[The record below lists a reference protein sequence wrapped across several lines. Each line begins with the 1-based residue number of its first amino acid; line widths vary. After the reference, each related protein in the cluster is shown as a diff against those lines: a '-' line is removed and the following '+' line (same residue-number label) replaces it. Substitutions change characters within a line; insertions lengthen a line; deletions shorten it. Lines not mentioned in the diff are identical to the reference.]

1 MIARR
6 MEKLDSSGIRKVF
19 DLAREMVDPVN
30 LSIGQPDF
38 DVPDEVKSAAIES
51 ISSGANRYT
60 VTQGIAELREAL
72 LAQTFPDGPPHDEQ
86 ALITSGVSGGLVL
99 AFLVLVDPGDEVLI
113 PDPYFVMYKHLVNLC
128 GGTPVFVDTYPDF
141 RLTAERIEQRLTPK
155 SKILITNSPANP
167 TGTVWTEQE
176 MAEII
181 ELAERKG
188 LLLISDEI
196 YSGFTYDGPFVSA
209 AGRVERMLLLSG
221 FSKSHAMTGWRL
233 GYAVGPADVIGEMT
247 KLQQFSFVCAPSF
260 AQWAGLKALDVDTSG
275 YAADY
280 RRKRD
285 LIYNG
290 LKDAYELQRPAGA
303 FYAFPKVPFG
313 TGQEF
318 VAKAIE
324 RNLLVIPGEVFSER
338 DTHFRIAYAADDE
351 MIERG
356 IEILNAMV

>member
-38 DVPDEVKSAAIES
+38 DVPADVKAAAIDAIRQGE
-51 ISSGANRYT
+51 NQYT
-60 VTQGIAELREAL
+60 LTQGIPELREAL
-72 LAQTFPDGPPHDEQ
+72 MARTFPHGPSHGEEIV
-86 ALITSGVSGGLVL
+86 ITSGVSGGLVL

-141 RLTAERIEQRLTPK
+141 RLTAERIERRLTPK
-155 SKILITNSPANP
+155 SKILITNSPTNP
-167 TGTVWTEQE
+167 TGVVWTAEE
-176 MAEII
+176 MNEIVD
-181 ELAERKG
+181 LARRRG
-188 LLLISDEI
+188 LFLVSDEI
-196 YSGFTYDGPFVSA
+196 YSSFSFDGPMASA
-209 AGRVERMLLLSG
+209 TGRYERMLLLNG

-233 GYAVGPADVIGEMT
+233 AYAIGPGEVIREMI

-260 AQWAGLKALDVDTSG
+260 AQRAALKALEVDTSG
-275 YAADY
+275 YVADY
-280 RRKRD
+280 KRKRD
-285 LIYNG
+285 LIWNG

-303 FYAFPKVPFG
+303 FYAFPKAPFG

-318 VAKAIE
+318 VAKAIQK
-324 RNLLVIPGEVFSER
+324 NLLIIPGEVFSER
-338 DTHFRIAYAADDE
+338 DTHFRIAYAAEDKT
-351 MIERG
+351 IERG
-356 IEILNAMV
+356 IEILNSMV